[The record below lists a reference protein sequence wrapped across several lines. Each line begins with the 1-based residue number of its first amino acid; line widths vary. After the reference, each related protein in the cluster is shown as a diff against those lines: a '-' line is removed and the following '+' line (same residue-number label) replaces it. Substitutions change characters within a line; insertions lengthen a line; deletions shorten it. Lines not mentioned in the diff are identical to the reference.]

1 MFFLFLAHG
10 WMGWKNGN
18 KPVSLVFHFSG
29 RKRFHA
35 ITLTLY
41 VERDFGIQV
50 SCPTFFS
57 GLEIFGDG
65 TPPNVEREKSEI
77 TDRNA

>member
-1 MFFLFLAHG
+1 MFSFFFLAHG

-50 SCPTFFS
+50 SCPTFFRVGNFRKWNS
-57 GLEIFGDG
+57 AECG
-65 TPPNVEREKSEI
+65 T
-77 TDRNA
+77 